1 CRTKSKLPLLEHN
14 NIKVFEGN
22 LLDIEAVREAMRGCS
37 QVFHLATYFGVQN
50 KDMNQFNQI
59 NVGGTQLILDVAIEQ
74 EIKKIVITSTAAI
87 FGSSTNGTVD
97 EKCENKMEP
106 FTFYEKSK
114 AYADKI
120 ALSYVNKGIEV
131 VVVNPTRIYGPG
143 LKGESNSVSKMIELY
158 IRGKWKLLPGNGM
171 KIGNY
176 VFIDDVVQGHLLA
189 MEKGISGNNYILGGE
204 NVNYIELFNTIHA
217 VAEVDFKLTKVPLWI
232 MIIVAHQQKLFA
244 DLFGIKPLITPP
256 WIKKYLHDWT
266 FSTEKSENEL
276 GYSPISLH
284 EGLSKTIKWLRNSG

>member
-1 CRTKSKLPLLEHN
+1 
-14 NIKVFEGN
+14 
-22 LLDIEAVREAMRGCS
+22 M
-37 QVFHLATYFGVQN
+37 
-50 KDMNQFNQI
+50 
-59 NVGGTQLILDVAIEQ
+59 
-74 EIKKIVITSTAAI
+74 
-87 FGSSTNGTVD
+87 
-97 EKCENKMEP
+97 
-106 FTFYEKSK
+106 
-114 AYADKI
+114 
-120 ALSYVNKGIEV
+120 
-131 VVVNPTRIYGPG
+131 
-143 LKGESNSVSKMIELY
+143 
-158 IRGKWKLLPGNGM
+158 
-171 KIGNY
+171 
-176 VFIDDVVQGHLLA
+176 FIDDVVQGHLLA